1 MTVALVLLGAYLL
14 GSIPFAFLIARRW
27 RGIDLRRSGSG
38 NVGATN
44 VMRTAG
50 TRSAVAVVALDI
62 IKGAAVVVLAD
73 RALPGFLAAS
83 AAGLAAIIGHIYPV
97 WLRFR
102 GGKGVATAFG
112 VFGMLAPPGAIICL
126 CCFLGTVW
134 ITRYVSLGSVI
145 ATLALAPAAYAT
157 DAPMPVVAAAL
168 TTAAMVV
175 ERHRSNLS
183 RLQAGT
189 ESRVGQRA

>member
-1 MTVALVLLGAYLL
+1 MTIAFVLLAAYLI
-14 GSIPFAFLIARRW
+14 GSIPFAFLVARRW

-38 NVGATN
+38 NLGATN

-50 TRSAVAVVALDI
+50 LRSAIAVVSLDI
-62 IKGAAVVVLAD
+62 VKGAAVVALAH
-73 RALPGFLAAS
+73 RAVPEQAAVS
-83 AAGLAAIIGHIYPV
+83 AAGVAAIVGHIYPV

-102 GGKGVATAFG
+102 GGKGVATSFG
-112 VFGMLAPPGAIICL
+112 VFAMLAPAGAIICL

-134 ITRYVSLGSVI
+134 MTRYVSLGSVV
-145 ATLALAPAAYAT
+145 ATLALAPMAYIT
-157 DAPMPVVAAAL
+157 DAPASVVAAAL
-168 TTAAMVV
+168 ATAALVL

-189 ESRVGQRA
+189 ESRFGQRA